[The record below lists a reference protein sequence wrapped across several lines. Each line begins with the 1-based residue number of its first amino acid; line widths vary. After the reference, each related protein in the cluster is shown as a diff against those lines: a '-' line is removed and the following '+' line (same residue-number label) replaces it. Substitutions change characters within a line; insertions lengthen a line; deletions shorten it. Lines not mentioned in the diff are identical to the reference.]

1 MNIIIFGCGRMG
13 SGLAHRLVQS
23 HHTIT
28 IIDHDPKAFER
39 LGTSYT
45 GKTII
50 RDALDRESFHES
62 GIERADGVA
71 AVTGNDAVNIVVA
84 RAARQMYR
92 VPKVIARTHDPRYAD
107 IYHKLGIET
116 VTNVALGIERI
127 SEMLTFSHLDIIHG
141 LGNNEVGIVKYEIHP
156 TLAGHQV
163 KDLTIPGEI
172 IIISLTR
179 RGKTMIP
186 TLGATFEKGDVI
198 YLAVEEQSVDKL
210 KELMMV
216 TGGG

>member
-1 MNIIIFGCGRMG
+1 M
-13 SGLAHRLVQS
+13 
-23 HHTIT
+23 
-28 IIDHDPKAFER
+28 
-39 LGTSYT
+39 
-45 GKTII
+45 
-50 RDALDRESFHES
+50 
-62 GIERADGVA
+62 
-71 AVTGNDAVNIVVA
+71 
-84 RAARQMYR
+84 
-92 VPKVIARTHDPRYAD
+92 
-107 IYHKLGIET
+107 
-116 VTNVALGIERI
+116 
-127 SEMLTFSHLDIIHG
+127 
-141 LGNNEVGIVKYEIHP
+141 GIVKYEIHP